1 MLFSLTPLCGNLRGP
16 QCQGGHSEGQK
27 YPRHKNG
34 NLCILRRTIGH
45 AFPERNP
52 CAIDGR
58 RFTGTFISEDLQCY
72 RRQPIN
78 ILRHEM
84 VRLCRGSDGLQIA
97 GYSEL
102 RKKDVRFI
110 GFCLECSKCMI
121 SQCVESSKQR
131 PTFAFDSDKTAIQG
145 MDFQQMQLALLS
157 LSHQEIAT
165 FLHHL

>member
-1 MLFSLTPLCGNLRGP
+1 MVIFEARSAKGVTERVRNILGTKMATCAFYVEQSAMHF
-16 QCQGGHSEGQK
+16 Q
-27 YPRHKNG
+27 NG
-34 NLCILRRTIGH
+34 IH
-45 AFPERNP
+45 AHT
-52 CAIDGR
+52 IDGC

-84 VRLCRGSDGLQIA
+84 VRLRRGSDGLQIA
-97 GYSEL
+97 GYGEL
-102 RKKDVRFI
+102 RKKDVGFI